1 MSFFTNNVATR
12 NGDVVIKATTQ
23 ANAKTLVNQA
33 GAQDFGTLHTW
44 YEQDPLKNHLRLQN
58 FFGEQSMSK
67 VPSTLFKDLLSH
79 DAIMEVNGW
88 EGKFTYDLP
97 VETDNR
103 LKTVD
108 DTSYQIGAGE
118 DGTTFKI
125 VLNRQ
130 FAPNTT
136 LTTDLLDGDAI
147 SVSDSE
153 PVRDLGY
160 GFEHTVILMSNDP
173 NRTYPTEL
181 LQKDIEYFETGGG
194 LAEYGEQL
202 NLVHMPAGTQYM
214 TCEFQL
220 GSPQGVETWFTGKAN
235 SVDLKFGATHT
246 QEYLSE
252 IEKFYREGKEVI
264 IMKDNAPGATH
275 KNNVG
280 SVLEMLAIQ
289 KFDVNMSTSLM
300 FQRGFT
306 NKTQKG
312 TVRYNEGLWH
322 QMRRGFII
330 TYGKRGGI
338 TREHIKQAANYVFK
352 ANPML
357 NSFERRIRFKMG
369 SEAFNNVLAIFKDEV
384 NEQLSNIAALLG
396 ADRLLPENPV
406 SGDLY
411 NLRLKPVRFTEVM
424 LPGIG
429 MVELEEDMTLNYVT
443 GVDRNLSGM
452 NPNGF
457 DYTTYSMIIWDAA
470 DQTYSN
476 NANVKNAEVVGNN
489 RDANIYLVTPK
500 EDKIYWGRENGRY
513 SVERATDIVA
523 SAKTMHSSFFIYG
536 FGATFLKDPS
546 KFVSIELEKDARK
559 GFK

>member
-88 EGKFTYDLP
+88 DGKFTYDLP

-136 LTTDLLDGDAI
+136 LSCDLLDGDAI
-147 SVSDSE
+147 AVSDSE

-246 QEYLSE
+246 QEYISE

-384 NEQLSNIAALLG
+384 NEQLSNIAPLLG

-411 NLRLKPVRFTEVM
+411 NLKLKPVRFREVH
-424 LPGIG
+424 LNGIG

-476 NANVKNAEVVGNN
+476 NANVKNAEVVGSN